1 MTKDQLTLL
10 QKQCVHFAGSLG
22 QLGTGLAKKLRQI
35 YGIDN
40 VIMSDILRPSQSI
53 RDDGD
58 LFEFLL
64 LVYAG
69 KQTLFLTF
77 LNRTLPVRGHPGL
90 QEPAGDHR
98 QQLDRLDRAFQ
109 RAAERRRG
117 AERSA
122 CDASE
127 YRGSAQRARD
137 RQAVRPQALR
147 PQHHR

>member
-1 MTKDQLTLL
+1 MELKEYFYPMSESL
-10 QKQCVHFAGSLG
+10 QRKFLMKVAKINKCVHVA
-22 QLGTGLAKKLRQI
+22 
-35 YGIDN
+35 
-40 VIMSDILRPSQSI
+40 
-53 RDDGD
+53 
-58 LFEFLL
+58 FLL
-64 LVYAG
+64 YI
-69 KQTLFLTF
+69 FP
-77 LNRTLPVRGHPGL
+77 NRSLPVRGHPGL

-109 RAAERRRG
+109 RAAECRRG

-127 YRGSAQRARD
+127 HRGSAQRARD